1 VLPQLSAEQVHAAL
15 PWHPLADALTQAF
28 ATPPQAPVRT
38 AHAMSSADTLLLMPA
53 WDDHGIGI
61 KLVTVIPTAPRF
73 GGHTVDA
80 TYLLLDRATGA
91 PRALLD
97 GEALTVRRTAATSA
111 LAARALAVTDPEQ
124 LVVVGTGR
132 LAPWMVRAYHA
143 LLPSLRRITL
153 WGRDERTA
161 ERQATVLLDEG
172 LSVSAAARLADVVA
186 EADIVS
192 CVTTA
197 TAPVVHGSWLKAGA
211 HLDLVGG
218 FTPAMREADNVTVAR
233 ARIVVDHV
241 DSALTEAGDLVQ
253 PLASGVIA
261 RDAII
266 GDLGALLRG
275 EIIARR
281 DGRDITLFKSV
292 GHALEDLAAARLALS
307 RLALTTH
314 SSPGT

>member
-15 PWHPLADALTQAF
+15 PWNVLAEALTQAF
-28 ATPPQAPVRT
+28 AAPPQAPVRT
-38 AHAMSSADTLLLMPA
+38 AHPMSSADTLLLMPA
-53 WDDHGIGI
+53 WDDREIGI
-61 KLVTVIPTAPRF
+61 KLVTVIPTAPTF

-111 LAARALAVTDPEQ
+111 VAARALAVPDAEH

-172 LSVSAAARLADVVA
+172 MPVSAASRLADAVA

-197 TAPVVHGSWLKAGA
+197 TSPVVHGSWLKPGA

-218 FTPAMREADNVTVAR
+218 FTPAMREADNVAVAR
-233 ARIVVDHV
+233 ARIVVDHM
-241 DSALTEAGDLVQ
+241 DSALKEAGDLVQ
-253 PLASGVIA
+253 PLADGVIA
-261 RDAII
+261 REAIV

-275 EIIARR
+275 EIIVRR
-281 DGRDITLFKSV
+281 DRHDITLFKSV
-292 GHALEDLAAARLALS
+292 GHALEDLAAARIAV
-307 RLALTTH
+307 TTH
-314 SSPGT
+314 LSHGT